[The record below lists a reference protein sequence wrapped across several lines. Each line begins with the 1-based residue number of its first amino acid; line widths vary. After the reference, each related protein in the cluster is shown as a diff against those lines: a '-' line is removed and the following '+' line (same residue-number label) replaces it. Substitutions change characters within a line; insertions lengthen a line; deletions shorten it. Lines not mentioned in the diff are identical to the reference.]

1 LNPLLS
7 PTDVQTKDF
16 GHHPDEDRSKEE
28 PAIPDGGGSGKHFR
42 SFRRSLSGPS
52 WVGAAS

>member
-1 LNPLLS
+1 VNPLLS

-16 GHHPDEDRSKEE
+16 GQHPDEDQSKEE
-28 PAIPDGGGSGKHFR
+28 PAIPDSGGIERQFR

-52 WVGAAS
+52 WVGATS